1 MKLPIYSKHCA
12 DGQAKSNESTAPCP
26 SKFNIAQDVTLARN
40 RQVPLEED
48 HAPGHAAPCRPLAVK
63 RCYKVL
69 LGGSQA
75 IAAPVLLVFGSMP
88 YFSSGFCPSLAK
100 GQCIPPHVLDVQMAA
115 PAGSMERK
123 PRG

>member
-1 MKLPIYSKHCA
+1 MHLAMLHLAGHS
-12 DGQAKSNESTAPCP
+12 QSNDAH
-26 SKFNIAQDVTLARN
+26 D
-40 RQVPLEED
+40 
-48 HAPGHAAPCRPLAVK
+48 
-63 RCYKVL
+63 KVL